1 VVCPPNDSDWAGV
14 LYCAPPAV
22 LADALSE
29 GQRGKVAA
37 KNASTKKVVLKR
49 LGGDGA
55 QRIDIKRDS
64 VWRTEKHLVGPA
76 REWQDAAPLA
86 KVTVNALRDTGPHL
100 VKVIVK
106 DNDATRGERFHG
118 YRQVVSG
125 CLSRMAAIDTD
136 ESVDASR

>member
-1 VVCPPNDSDWAGV
+1 MDQVPNLVEYMPTEGGACCAREVVCLPSDSDGAGV
-14 LYCAPPAV
+14 LNCAPPAV

-49 LGGDGA
+49 LSGDGA

-76 REWQDAAPLA
+76 GRMP
-86 KVTVNALRDTGPHL
+86 R
-100 VKVIVK
+100 
-106 DNDATRGERFHG
+106 R
-118 YRQVVSG
+118 
-125 CLSRMAAIDTD
+125 SRK
-136 ESVDASR
+136 